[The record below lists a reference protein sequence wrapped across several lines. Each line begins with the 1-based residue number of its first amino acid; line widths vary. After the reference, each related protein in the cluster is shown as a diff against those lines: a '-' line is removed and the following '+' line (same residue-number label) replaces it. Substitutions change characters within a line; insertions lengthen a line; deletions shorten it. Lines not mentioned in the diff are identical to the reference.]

1 MSKAEIAR
9 AAKAER
15 ERRQASLFD
24 QKIRKKEVA
33 RRNKIEVAAR
43 ADRTAS
49 KRQEKEDRRLL
60 FEQREYLRL
69 NEPETLARQ
78 YEEMSAMAKRQYE
91 LFRDDHRRA
100 LALADKVEEA
110 QTERTRMDEA
120 RKSWYS
126 LQRCAVRYRK
136 LADEHFDREVENL
149 AKEAF
154 VAPR

>member
-1 MSKAEIAR
+1 MSKAEIVR
-9 AAKAER
+9 AARAER
-15 ERRQASLFD
+15 ERRQISLFE

-33 RRNKIEVAAR
+33 RRNKVEVAAR
-43 ADRTAS
+43 AERTAA

-100 LALADKVEEA
+100 LALADKVEET
-110 QTERTRMDEA
+110 QTERTRVDEA

-154 VAPR
+154 VAPQ